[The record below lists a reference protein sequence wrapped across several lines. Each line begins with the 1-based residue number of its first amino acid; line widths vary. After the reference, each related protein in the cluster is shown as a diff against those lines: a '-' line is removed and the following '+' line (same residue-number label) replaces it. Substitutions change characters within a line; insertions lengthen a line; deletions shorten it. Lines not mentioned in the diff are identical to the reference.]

1 MQTALPSLFRL
12 GVLLLGL
19 GLTAGCGPRQE
30 EPLVASSADQAVYAV
45 RYPDALKAV
54 LEDFNKREEEANAVL
69 AEVPTYAQALD
80 NPDWGQVLEVVD
92 AAVMAGRSQAY
103 ADRMREV
110 RHVHTFFDEEKDEL
124 NRRAGGA
131 AQYAAQQGGC
141 SVQVG
146 GAVGGALQK
155 AVDKQLETRLRE
167 RNEAQMILHRYS
179 ASLGEK
185 NTAKL
190 EEQVDRLSYLSFVVQ
205 VELPEGKRQMDEM
218 LEEAEQVEKTADD
231 FIAEETEYQK
241 QAGRTD
247 KEKEASAARVALMKE
262 SKAQVASTVQ
272 QARTSSEKMQERIDK
287 LRKDFDYIVGALRS
301 EIQQR
306 AGK

>member
-1 MQTALPSLFRL
+1 
-12 GVLLLGL
+12 LLIGL

-69 AEVPTYAQALD
+69 GEVPSYAQALD

-92 AAVMAGRSQAY
+92 AAVVAGRSQAY
-103 ADRMREV
+103 AERMREV

-141 SVQVG
+141 NVQVG
-146 GAVGGALQK
+146 GAVAGALQK

-185 NTAKL
+185 NTATL
-190 EEQVDRLSYLSFVVQ
+190 EEQVDHLSYLSFVVQ
-205 VELPEGKRQMDEM
+205 VELPEAKRRMDEM
-218 LEEAEQVEKTADD
+218 LEEAEQIQKTADD
-231 FIAEETEYQK
+231 FIADETEYQK

-247 KEKEASAARVALMKE
+247 KEKEASAARVTLMKE

-272 QARTSSEKMQERIDK
+272 QARTSAEKMQERIDK

-301 EIQQR
+301 ELQQR